1 MEIMSRLI
9 RFTVQRT
16 HVGAERVKK
25 AYVGVGRPSVAGVNL
40 STVIVFNNVKRLG
53 SEEKNKYIYCEAR
66 RECGNGG

>member
-1 MEIMSRLI
+1 MEIMSRLL

-16 HVGAERVKK
+16 HVGTERVKK
-25 AYVGVGRPSVAGVNL
+25 AYVGVGRPSVTGVNL

-53 SEEKNKYIYCEAR
+53 SEEKNKYICCEAR